1 MRVTHR
7 PRWLGR
13 LLLAAGATAGVG
25 TATYV
30 GLVTG
35 RLSLDLGVGRRTRA
49 LGPLAVDIAA
59 PRETV
64 YAVATAPYAER
75 RPRAMREK
83 VKILER
89 GDGMVLAAHRT
100 PVGGNLTAVTVETVT
115 FEEPER
121 IGFRLV
127 RGPVPHV
134 VETFELSETST
145 GTRLLYTGELGT
157 DLGVL
162 GQAWGDLVTRSWLA
176 AVEDSFAT
184 IKAESERR
192 AARHR

>member
-1 MRVTHR
+1 MSVTPG

-49 LGPLAVDIAA
+49 LGPLTVDIAA

-83 VKILER
+83 VEILER

-100 PVGGNLTAVTVETVT
+100 PVGGNLTAVTVETVA
-115 FEEPER
+115 FEEPAR
-121 IGFRLV
+121 IDFRLV

-134 VETFELSETST
+134 VETFEFNETAT
-145 GTRLLYTGELGT
+145 GTRLLYTGELDT
-157 DLGVL
+157 DLGAV
-162 GQAWGDLVTRSWLA
+162 GQAWGDLVARSWIA
-176 AVEDSFAT
+176 TVEKALAT
-184 IKAESERR
+184 IKTESERR
-192 AARHR
+192 G